1 MNIVEV
7 VDELVAIERDV
18 RRIEMLIEYIGSLSE
33 EDLAKAWPRICAL
46 RKTQGSTLIPQRY
59 WTNCSQSSRDI
70 VTLPVNDL
78 VVERFQL
85 AAEKLQQL
93 SLHHD

>member
-33 EDLAKAWPRICAL
+33 EDLAKAWPRICNL
-46 RKTQGSTLIPQRY
+46 RKEQGSTLHPATR
-59 WTNCSQSSRDI
+59 
-70 VTLPVNDL
+70 
-78 VVERFQL
+78 
-85 AAEKLQQL
+85 
-93 SLHHD
+93 SLD